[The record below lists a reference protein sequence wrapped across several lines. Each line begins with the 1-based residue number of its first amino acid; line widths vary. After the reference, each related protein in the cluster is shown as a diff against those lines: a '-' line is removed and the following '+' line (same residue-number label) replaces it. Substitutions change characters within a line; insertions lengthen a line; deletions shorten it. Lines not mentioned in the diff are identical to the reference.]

1 MTADI
6 TAAVESPAP
15 VATTAGTHHASH
27 RIRRVA
33 KPVVS
38 IVVTLLLATFISFML
53 IQLVPGDPATA
64 IAGENA
70 TPERLAQIRSDLGLD
85 KPVLQQYGTWVWNA
99 LHGDFGRSLYNGQD
113 VSTQIAE
120 RMPTTVQIVVM
131 AILVALVIGVPIGII
146 AALRQGRFLDRCLTG
161 LSTLGIAVPNF
172 WLGMILVS
180 VFALKLGWFPAG
192 GFSGISQGLG
202 DFLKSAILPAITLG
216 AAGVAEVA
224 RQLRSSLID
233 VMATDY
239 MRTARAKGLPR
250 RVVVLRHAVRN
261 AMVTMVT
268 ILGLLVSRLVGGTVV
283 VETVFAIPGLGS
295 LVVNAV
301 EQRDYPVIQAVVLVL
316 ALIVLVV
323 NALVDVAY
331 RRIDPRIR

>member
-1 MTADI
+1 MTAI
-6 TAAVESPAP
+6 TMPTAASSPKL
-15 VATTAGTHHASH
+15 GRRSH
-27 RIRRVA
+27 RVRRLA

-70 TPERLAQIRSDLGLD
+70 TPERLAQIRADLGLD
-85 KPVLQQYGTWVWNA
+85 KPVLQQYATWAWNA
-99 LHGDFGRSLYNGQD
+99 LHGDFGRSLYTGQD
-113 VSTQIAE
+113 VSTQIAD
-120 RMPTTVQIVVM
+120 RLPVSLQIV
-131 AILVALVIGVPIGII
+131 ALSILVALVVGVPIGII
-146 AALRQGRFLDRCLTG
+146 AALGHGKMLDRFLTG
-161 LSTLGIAVPNF
+161 ASTVGIAVPNF
-172 WLGMILVS
+172 WLGMILIS
-180 VFALKLGWFPAG
+180 VFALKVEWFPAG
-192 GFSGISQGLG
+192 GFAGISQGPSA
-202 DFLKSAILPAITLG
+202 FLKSAILPAITLG
-216 AAGVAEVA
+216 AAGAAEVA

-250 RVVVLRHAVRN
+250 RVVVMRHAVRN
-261 AMVTMVT
+261 ALVTMVT
-268 ILGLLVSRLVGGTVV
+268 IIGLLVSRLVGGTVV

-301 EQRDYPVIQAVVLVL
+301 EQRDYPVIQAVVLVM

-331 RRIDPRIR
+331 RRIDPRIG